1 MADSEGA
8 GALGR
13 TRRAVIAGAGI
24 AGLAASLRLHRD
36 GWKVL
41 VVERSPTRRSS
52 GYMVNLVGAAYDAI
66 ARFGLVAALQPRDI
80 GFFTTILVHADGREK
95 LTVPPEIAQ
104 AGLGD
109 RALTVFRGDLETALY
124 EAVADR
130 VPIRFGT
137 TVRAADEHADG
148 VRVTFSDGGSEQA
161 DLLVGADG
169 LHSGIRKLV
178 ADPAAE
184 NLVRLNYV
192 MAALPLTEAPP
203 GVPENAATSFI
214 GPGRTAAVVNMGPNR
229 SSAFFVQHT
238 DDPASAVA
246 AGAAATLT
254 AAFGDLHGG
263 VPQVLRRI
271 ESDPG
276 AVYFDELSQVRL
288 DRWSR
293 GRIVLLGDA
302 AWCVTPFAGHGVGL
316 AVAGADRL
324 GAALAET
331 PDVAT
336 ALARWES
343 ALRPEVRK
351 RQASA
356 RKGAHRFVPVTEA
369 QVRMNEIMLQAI
381 QLPVIRGLVRRSVQR
396 ANR

>member
-24 AGLAASLRLHRD
+24 AGLAAALRLHRD
-36 GWKVL
+36 GWEVL
-41 VVERSPTRRSS
+41 VVERSPTRRSG
-52 GYMVNLVGAAYDAI
+52 GYVVNLVGAAYDAI
-66 ARFGLVAALQPRDI
+66 ARFGLVAALRPRDI

-95 LTVPPEIAQ
+95 LTVPPAIAQ

-124 EAVADR
+124 EAIADR

-137 TVRAADEHADG
+137 TVRTADEHAGG
-148 VRVTFSDGGSEQA
+148 VRVTFSDGSSEQA

-184 NLVRLNYV
+184 SLVRLNYV

-203 GVPENAATSFI
+203 GVPENAATNFI

-238 DDPASAVA
+238 DDPATAVA
-246 AGAAATLT
+246 AGPAATLT

-324 GAALAET
+324 GMALAQT
-331 PDVAT
+331 PDIPI

-343 ALRPEVRK
+343 ALRPEVRR

-356 RKGAHRFVPVTEA
+356 RKGAHRFVPVTKA

-381 QLPVIRGLVRRSVQR
+381 QLPVIRGLIRRSVQR